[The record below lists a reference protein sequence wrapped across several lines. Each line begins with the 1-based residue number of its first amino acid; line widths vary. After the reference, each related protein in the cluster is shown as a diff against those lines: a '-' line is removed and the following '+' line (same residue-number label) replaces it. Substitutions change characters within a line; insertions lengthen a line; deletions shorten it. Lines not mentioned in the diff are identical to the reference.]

1 MSILIWQWSIN
12 YNKVLAYKIWT
23 EFHFFDQNGSWSF
36 LQCDDFIVTYKIKRA
51 DTNTIYISKIC
62 CTFTILTLSWDKKN
76 PVCHHTWVQLWN
88 GECPLNEFTRLSTT
102 LTHPTHIT
110 LGRGPQHIVAP
121 CFLKKTLQNRYT
133 NQSIKVVNSQSV
145 PN

>member
-1 MSILIWQWSIN
+1 MPIKFGLNSISLIRMEVDPFCNVMISLYPTKSRGQILIQ
-12 YNKVLAYKIWT
+12 
-23 EFHFFDQNGSWSF
+23 F
-36 LQCDDFIVTYKIKRA
+36 
-51 DTNTIYISKIC
+51 YISKIC

-102 LTHPTHIT
+102 LTHPTHIM

-121 CFLKKTLQNRYT
+121 CFLKKTLQNLYT
-133 NQSIKVVNSQSV
+133 NQWSCQLSISS
-145 PN
+145 